1 MVALMSSHAAQRP
14 DGEALVPDGRWEV
27 DPRRSSVRFEVRHFR
42 VSRVRGRFGSF
53 ACRLEAGDRL
63 RIDGSVDAATIE
75 TGDPVRDER
84 LRADEFLNSAA
95 HPGIDFTADRAVPDG
110 GSWRIEGELTIRG
123 VTRPLALRASRAER
137 ADGAVGIAAGGALSR
152 RDFGLEWDA
161 LVEAGRLVVS
171 DRVDIAVDVAL
182 VPAPAR

>member
-1 MVALMSSHAAQRP
+1 MSSPAAQRP

-27 DPRRSSVRFEVRHFR
+27 DAGRSRVGFEVRHFR
-42 VSRVRGRFGSF
+42 VARVRGGFGSF

-63 RIDGSVDAATIE
+63 SIEGSVDAASIE
-75 TGDPVRDER
+75 TGDAVRDER
-84 LRADEFLNSAA
+84 LRAGEFLDSAR
-95 HPGIDFTADRAVPDG
+95 HPRIAFTADRAVADD

-123 VTRPLALRASRAER
+123 VMRPLELRSSRVER
-137 ADGAVGIAAGGALSR
+137 ADGAVGIAARGALSR

-171 DRVDIAVDVAL
+171 DRVDIAIDVAL
-182 VPAPAR
+182 VPAPTR

>member
-1 MVALMSSHAAQRP
+1 MPRAAVQREE
-14 DGEALVPDGRWEV
+14 GEALVPAGRWEV
-27 DPRRSSVRFEVRHFR
+27 DPGRSRVSFEVRHFR
-42 VSRVRGRFGSF
+42 VARVRGGFSSF

-63 RIDGSVDAATIE
+63 RINGSVDAASIE

-84 LRADEFLNSAA
+84 LRAGEFLDSAR
-95 HPGIDFTADRAVPDG
+95 HPAIDFTADGAVSDDG
-110 GSWRIEGELTIRG
+110 GWRIEGELTIRG
-123 VTRPLALRASRAER
+123 VTRPLELRASRVDR
-137 ADGAVGIAAGGALSR
+137 ADGAVGIAADGALSR

-171 DRVDIAVDVAL
+171 DRVDIAINVAL